1 MLVLGI
7 DPGLATTG
15 FAVVREAEGK
25 ALLKAYGCIRTPADM
40 AEPDRLLSLY
50 RGVQELISSHAV
62 DCLAIEKLFFNT
74 NVTTALSVGQA
85 RGVILLA
92 AAEQGIVIAEYTP
105 LQVKQAVAGYGRAEK
120 GQVQR
125 MVQSLL
131 GLKEVLRPD
140 DAADAAAICLCH
152 LQSYRFSGA
161 VERGKK
167 GV

>member
-15 FAVVREAEGK
+15 FAVVLEKDGK
-25 ALLKAYGCIRTPADM
+25 AHLQTYGCIRTPAGM
-40 AEPDRLLSLY
+40 LEADRLVLLY
-50 RGVQELISSHAV
+50 RGVHELISSHGV
-62 DCLAIEKLFFNT
+62 HCLAIEKLFFNT

-92 AAEQGIVIAEYTP
+92 AAQTGTAIAEYTP

-131 GLKEVLRPD
+131 GLKEVLRPN

-152 LQSYRFSGA
+152 LQSYRFRGA

>member
-15 FAVVREAEGK
+15 FAMVQETRDK
-25 ALLKAYGCIRTPADM
+25 AQLLSYGCIRTPAGM
-40 AEPDRLLSLY
+40 PEPDRLVMLY
-50 RGVQELISSHAV
+50 RGVKELLAASAI

-85 RGVILLA
+85 RGVVLLA
-92 AAEQGIVIAEYTP
+92 AAEQSVDIAEYTP

-131 GLKEVLRPD
+131 GLKEILRPD

-152 LQSYRFSGA
+152 LQSYRFGGA
-161 VERGKK
+161 VKRGEKR
-167 GV
+167 V